1 MRSILLTAMLLLSA
15 CGQALQNGSGP
26 VSLTVEPPTAA
37 PGDSVTLILRN
48 DSPAAVGYN
57 LCSGTLEMNAAGGW
71 QRVPSDRVC
80 TMEIRILAPG
90 EVTRYPLALE
100 PGLEPGDY
108 RYVTSVDAM
117 EEGHRG
123 PLRSAVFR
131 VVR

>member
-1 MRSILLTAMLLLSA
+1 MRYTLLTALLLLSA

-26 VSLTVEPPTAA
+26 IALTVDPPTVAA
-37 PGDSVTLILRN
+37 GDSVTLILRN
-48 DSPAAVGYN
+48 DSPEPVGYN
-57 LCSGTLEMNAAGGW
+57 LCSGTLEVSFEGAW
-71 QRVPSDRVC
+71 QRVPSDRIC

-100 PGLEPGDY
+100 PGLAPGDY

-123 PLRSAVFR
+123 PLRSATFR